1 MNKNIVTSYKNP
13 DLDGISCMYAYSEF
27 LNKKNICSD
36 YYIIGIPRKEVEIV
50 CEMFNI
56 KLNGLKQWE
65 KNCKVIL
72 VDLNNVKRLDFILPE
87 DVTEIIDHHVK
98 TEDCAKCVNAKVQIE
113 LIGAA
118 ATLVAEKFKNE
129 NVEISRESAILLY
142 YGIISNSINLKSKVT
157 SKKDIEITEWLKS
170 KCKEISEEKI
180 EEIFTE
186 KSNIDTSNLRKEIE
200 AEYVVEYKNKKITLG
215 QLEIVNVKEFLKENE
230 SRLKEILNEIKKEK
244 GIDYIFINCVDILK
258 GENIILTIDKETEN
272 FLYDE
277 FGFEFED
284 GKSCLKKF
292 VQRKEIMNELRMRN
306 EVY

>member
-1 MNKNIVTSYKNP
+1 MNNCTFSNGYTSKN
-13 DLDGISCMYAYSEF
+13 
-27 LNKKNICSD
+27 
-36 YYIIGIPRKEVEIV
+36 
-50 CEMFNI
+50 
-56 KLNGLKQWE
+56 
-65 KNCKVIL
+65 
-72 VDLNNVKRLDFILPE
+72 
-87 DVTEIIDHHVK
+87 
-98 TEDCAKCVNAKVQIE
+98 
-113 LIGAA
+113 
-118 ATLVAEKFKNE
+118 
-129 NVEISRESAILLY
+129 